1 MTIYQCD
8 GTRDGVL
15 CCLFESFLKKEKP
28 VAVYSCDFT
37 PPFDAIVKIIPT
49 EKEKAVRVRNGLLK
63 SGGIGLLSQL
73 FFALRSYDEI
83 NETVIF
89 NVAVRCIKE
98 SRNVLT
104 DYTDP
109 NVLSHYDLCKKIGNE
124 IHRAHGFLRFKECI
138 GGLYANFEP
147 DNDVVDLVAPHF
159 AKRFSGERFIIH
171 DTKRNLI
178 CAYDGKSLQTIK
190 NDGPVSVFLT
200 EDERI
205 FDNLWKTYF
214 KSVNIES
221 RKNAKVQ
228 DNFLPRRYRKNM
240 NEFL

>member
-98 SRNVLT
+98 SLHLPKHRT
-104 DYTDP
+104 
-109 NVLSHYDLCKKIGNE
+109 LC
-124 IHRAHGFLRFKECI
+124 
-138 GGLYANFEP
+138 P
-147 DNDVVDLVAPHF
+147 VPP
-159 AKRFSGERFIIH
+159 ERY
-171 DTKRNLI
+171 NYL
-178 CAYDGKSLQTIK
+178 
-190 NDGPVSVFLT
+190 
-200 EDERI
+200 
-205 FDNLWKTYF
+205 
-214 KSVNIES
+214 
-221 RKNAKVQ
+221 
-228 DNFLPRRYRKNM
+228 
-240 NEFL
+240 